1 MQDGFWGRYS
11 FISVAVDFDGHTA
24 ALVHVG
30 EALCR
35 RSGKKLCLLHAID
48 PGQHESVALSRLA
61 EVEAL
66 VGGGVQ
72 VLKQVVQG
80 RPREVLA
87 SAAHGVGSCLLLLG
101 LSYERARHVP
111 SSFSTALS
119 LVSDSPVPIMVLD
132 GSTRQAELA
141 MDKLHVLLA
150 DDLAEK
156 TEATVAFAFDLAGSG
171 TDTERR
177 DMLTHLHVSGLTREV
192 IGAALVAAAGAS
204 HGLVD
209 PDRVSADVHACTV
222 EAFRA
227 RLEKRAEPYLE
238 YFEEAGGTY
247 RVRLAEGAVEE
258 EILQA
263 VRELEPDVL
272 LFARHHP
279 YHTKPFHLGRV
290 PYRAM
295 LAAQKPVIVVPDA

>member
-1 MQDGFWGRYS
+1 MQHGFWGRYS
-11 FISVAVDFDGHTA
+11 FISVAVDFDEHTA
-24 ALVHVG
+24 ALVRVA

-35 RSGKKLCLLHAID
+35 RSGKKLCLLHAVD
-48 PGQHESVALSRLA
+48 PGQQRSAASSRLA

-72 VLKQVVQG
+72 VLKEVVQG

-87 SAAHGVGSCLLLLG
+87 SAAHSVGSCLLLLG

-111 SSFSTALS
+111 LSFSTALS
-119 LVSDSPVPIMVLD
+119 LVSDSPVPIMILD
-132 GSTRQAELA
+132 GTTKQAELP

-177 DMLTHLHVSGLTREV
+177 DAVTHLHVSGLTREV
-192 IGAALVAAAGAS
+192 IGAALGAAMAS
-204 HGLVD
+204 EHSLVD
-209 PDRVSADVHACTV
+209 PESLSADVYACAV
-222 EAFRA
+222 EAFRS

-238 YFEEAGGTY
+238 YFEEAGGAY
-247 RVRLAEGAVEE
+247 RARLAEGAVEE

-279 YHTKPFHLGRV
+279 YHTKPLHVGRV

-295 LAAQKPVIVVPDA
+295 LASQRPVIVVPDA